1 MSCPRKITV
10 TPEKKFRS
18 SLKAQSPVCIGRYAP
33 SCVRATVFGSSGRCS
48 SPVRAIVMCSWA
60 RHDCHSSSPHPR
72 VYKWLP
78 ADSADLMLGG
88 RGGGGWVALR

>member
-60 RHDCHSSSPHPR
+60 RYLIVTVPLPTH
-72 VYKWLP
+72 VYIN
-78 ADSADLMLGG
+78 GYCI
-88 RGGGGWVALR
+88 